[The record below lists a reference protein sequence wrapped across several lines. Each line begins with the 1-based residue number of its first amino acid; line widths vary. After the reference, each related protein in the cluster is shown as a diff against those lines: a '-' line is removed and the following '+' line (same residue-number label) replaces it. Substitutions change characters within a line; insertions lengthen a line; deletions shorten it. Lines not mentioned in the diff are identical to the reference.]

1 MVVCSKHFYKAWKKN
16 STAHVSD
23 VTKRRRL
30 AWIAAVRRPN
40 VTFKHAPVSM
50 VVCSKHFYKGMQSF
64 QPPLLTGLTAYADG
78 QDYDKKNQQGMQVIL
93 PAQTSK
99 ISGHVTEMDN
109 VAPSDDTTPLAE
121 MEETTSDEAAQI
133 CQADDAPEDNAQERQ
148 NYSKCHCR
156 LKEFLLFQEE
166 NRKLKGELSRN
177 TLDDNFLK
185 DNHSKVKYY
194 TGLPSF
200 SLMALLMQFLPSLT
214 KTEKK
219 IPISNSPFN

>member
-1 MVVCSKHFYKAWKKN
+1 
-16 STAHVSD
+16 
-23 VTKRRRL
+23 
-30 AWIAAVRRPN
+30 
-40 VTFKHAPVSM
+40 M

-64 QPPLLTGLTAYADG
+64 QLPLLTGLTAYADG

-121 MEETTSDEAAQI
+121 MEETTSDEAALI

-185 DNHSKVKYY
+185 DNHSKATMSSSSSGYLQVHH
-194 TGLPSF
+194 TSAVFCACLLGLCVGPGFNAVRRRLLAFWVRIWCDAYNNTTFCGPHTKITERSKH
-200 SLMALLMQFLPSLT
+200 LHKVALF
-214 KTEKK
+214 
-219 IPISNSPFN
+219 